1 MVFLNLVVFSS
12 WPKPASY
19 TTHSTTLMSLP
30 SHTLL
35 YFVKSVARATPK
47 KKRTA
52 QYTTNLENSD
62 SFSCSMSA
70 VCFLLAASFALCA
83 DWRSSS
89 SWPSLSVSSF

>member
-30 SHTLL
+30 PHTLPC
-35 YFVKSVARATPK
+35 FVKSEARATPK
-47 KKRTA
+47 KRQTALRT
-52 QYTTNLENSD
+52 TSLENSD
-62 SFSCSMSA
+62 SFSYSMSA
-70 VCFLLAASFALCA
+70 VCSLLAASFSLRA

-89 SWPSLSVSSF
+89 SWRSLSPSSF